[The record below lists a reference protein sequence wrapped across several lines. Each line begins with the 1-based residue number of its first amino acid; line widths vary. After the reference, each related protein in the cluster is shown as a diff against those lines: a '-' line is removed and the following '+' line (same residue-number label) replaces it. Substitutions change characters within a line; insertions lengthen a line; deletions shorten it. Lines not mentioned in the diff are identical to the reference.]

1 MGKTTRPLRYD
12 LNQVPYD
19 YTVELRNRFK
29 RLDLIEC
36 RVNYGWRFVTLYWR
50 QGSRPSPRGK
60 KKCKTAKWLSEEALQ
75 IAEQRWEVKSK
86 GEKERYTHLKQ
97 SSKE

>member
-1 MGKTTRPLRYD
+1 MEVCDIILETGIKTIP
-12 LNQVPYD
+12 
-19 YTVELRNRFK
+19 K
-29 RLDLIEC
+29 
-36 RVNYGWRFVTLYWR
+36 
-50 QGSRPSPRGK
+50 GK

-86 GEKERYTHLKQ
+86 GEKERYIHLKQ